1 MVNCMTEVRFYHMR
15 RKTLE
20 QALPEIL
27 AKALERGRR
36 VVVRAGSR
44 ERVEALDAALWTHD
58 PASFLPHGF
67 RRDGSEKD
75 QPVFLTDGDD
85 NPNGADILVLA
96 DGAGAD
102 RVSDFALC
110 CELFDGND
118 EQAVTAARA
127 RWTVYKEAGHAVSY
141 FQQDEQGKWRQ
152 KQ

>member
-1 MVNCMTEVRFYHMR
+1 MTEVRFYHLR

-36 VVVRAGSR
+36 VLVKAGSR
-44 ERVEALDAALWTHD
+44 ERVEALDAVLWTYD

-67 RRDGSEKD
+67 RRDGSEGE
-75 QPVFLTDGDD
+75 QPVFLTDEDD
-85 NPNGADILVLA
+85 NPNGADILVLT
-96 DGAGAD
+96 DGAGSEKVA
-102 RVSDFALC
+102 DFALC

-118 EQAVTAARA
+118 EQAVAAARA
-127 RWTVYKEAGHAVSY
+127 RWMAYKDAGHTVTY
-141 FQQDEQGKWRQ
+141 FQQDDGGKWVQ